1 MPRAHSG
8 QRLASVLQQGDPMYS
23 KIIVGYDGSA
33 QADDA
38 LALGKL
44 LAGATGASLTA
55 VAVSAI
61 RPPCGAARDIHF
73 QDLDAELTEKL
84 EQAARSA
91 GAGAETIASSSPAHG
106 LHDYAEQAE
115 ADLVVLGSARHGKAG
130 QILAGSVATSLLHGS
145 PCSVA
150 VAPHGYTRQT
160 RRMASPGH
168 RRIRRLG
175 RGAHRLGRG
184 HRPRPRQR
192 CAGQGG
198 CRRRALTG
206 HHRKGRRCSHR
217 AVRPQQERSTR

>member
-1 MPRAHSG
+1 
-8 QRLASVLQQGDPMYS
+8 MYT

-55 VAVSAI
+55 VAVLQFD
-61 RPPCGAARDIHF
+61 PQWGGRDIHF

-106 LHDYAEQAE
+106 LHE
-115 ADLVVLGSARHGKAG
+115 LRG
-130 QILAGSVATSLLHGS
+130 AGS
-145 PCSVA
+145 
-150 VAPHGYTRQT
+150 RQT
-160 RRMASPGH
+160 SWFLARPGMARPDRSWPAAWPRASCTVRRARSPSPRRVHRQTHRMASPGH

-206 HHRKGRRCSHR
+206 RSSER
-217 AVRPQQERSTR
+217 APVQPQGGPTSTTTSTR